1 MTGLL
6 LLILGITLLYFSGDW
21 LVGGSTSLA
30 KNLKVQP
37 FIIALTLVAFGT
49 SAPELAISINSA
61 VKGYEGLT
69 IGNIVGSNIANV
81 LFAVPLAFLIRIP
94 KDSDVKLYDYSFL
107 ILITLLYS
115 IILQWLKVFNF
126 YTGILMLTFLIFY
139 ILFIIFEVKKGKRGY
154 AKHEQIIEFSLFKSI
169 GISLL
174 GILGVLLGAEILVKG
189 AVITAENF
197 DIDQTIIGLTIVAIG
212 TSIPEVATSMIAAY
226 RKQGNFILGAI
237 LGSNLFNLLGITGV
251 AATITTIE
259 IKETLQVLDI
269 YYLIFSAI
277 VFVFLVSFLKF
288 LNKGIISLLLI
299 SYLIYVLFIYLRL

>member
-1 MTGLL
+1 
-6 LLILGITLLYFSGDW
+6 
-21 LVGGSTSLA
+21 
-30 KNLKVQP
+30 
-37 FIIALTLVAFGT
+37 
-49 SAPELAISINSA
+49 
-61 VKGYEGLT
+61 
-69 IGNIVGSNIANV
+69 
-81 LFAVPLAFLIRIP
+81 
-94 KDSDVKLYDYSFL
+94 
-107 ILITLLYS
+107 
-115 IILQWLKVFNF
+115 
-126 YTGILMLTFLIFY
+126 MLTFLIFY

-299 SYLIYVLFIYLRL
+299 SYLIYVLFIYLRTV